1 MRVFILILC
10 FFVAFLTSAN
20 AEELYRCVDQS
31 GNAIVTDRPQDG
43 MENCVLNHADEEDSA
58 AENQETEE
66 SESADRQEIIRERR
80 MIRLS
85 HLNKHNALTAHKT
98 DQIILASLSCQQ

>member
-10 FFVAFLTSAN
+10 FFVAYLTSAN

-43 MENCVLNHADEEDSA
+43 MENCVPNYVDEEDLA
-58 AENQETEE
+58 AEKKEGQQ
-66 SESADRQEIIRERR
+66 SESVDQPEKGEGT
-80 MIRLS
+80 S
-85 HLNKHNALTAHKT
+85 DHQT
-98 DQIILASLSCQQ
+98 DEP

>member
-31 GNAIVTDRPQDG
+31 GNAIVTEPPAG
-43 MENCVLNHADEEDSA
+43 WGWKTAFLNHADEEDSA

-66 SESADRQEIIRERR
+66 SESADRQENNQGA
-80 MIRLS
+80 S
-85 HLNKHNALTAHKT
+85 D
-98 DQIILASLSCQQ
+98 DQTVAP

>member
-10 FFVAFLTSAN
+10 FFVTFLISAN

-43 MENCVLNHADEEDSA
+43 MENCVLNHADEEDQT
-58 AENQETEE
+58 AEDQENEE
-66 SESADRQEIIRERR
+66 SESAGRQE
-80 MIRLS
+80 
-85 HLNKHNALTAHKT
+85 N
-98 DQIILASLSCQQ
+98 DQGDSDHQTVAP

>member
-66 SESADRQEIIRERR
+66 SESADRQENNQGA
-80 MIRLS
+80 S
-85 HLNKHNALTAHKT
+85 D
-98 DQIILASLSCQQ
+98 DQTVAP